1 MIASDLLSFW
11 DVNRLLPLA
20 GDEGFRFGRDDVQV
34 RAIQVCWKPTVAA
47 IEHAAA
53 KGCNL
58 IVTHEELNFPPVY
71 AGADFETGL
80 YGATGRRIESLVK
93 HGVTVFRAHS
103 SLDRYCI
110 LDAFAETLGL
120 SNPRVHGGDYSQRL
134 YEINPI
140 PFQSMCERVCSR
152 MGVSVLRVCG
162 DGEKIIRKIGLPWG
176 GVGISA
182 NANFV
187 QDYIR
192 MGADALVGG
201 ECEEIPFLA
210 AKDADVCTIETGH
223 AMSENPGLRR
233 VAQRLEKHFGVS
245 VVFYDNQRPWEL
257 LEIV

>member
-11 DVNRLLPLA
+11 SVNRLLPLA
-20 GDEGFRFGRDDVQV
+20 SDEGFRFGRGDIPV
-34 RAIQVCWKPTVAA
+34 RGIQVCWKPTVAA

-53 KGCNL
+53 RGCNL

-80 YGATGRRIESLVK
+80 CAATGRRVESLAR

-110 LDAFAETLGL
+110 LDAFAEALGL
-120 SNPRVHGGDYSQRL
+120 SRPEICGGDYSQRV
-134 YEINPI
+134 YEIDPV
-140 PFQSMCERVCSR
+140 PFESLCQRVCER
-152 MGVSVLRVCG
+152 MGAPALRVCG
-162 DGEKIIRKIGLPWG
+162 DGRKTIRKIGLPWG

-192 MGADALVGG
+192 MGADALIGG
-201 ECEEIPFLA
+201 ECEELPFLA
-210 AKDADVCTIETGH
+210 ARDAGVCTIETGH
-223 AMSENPGLRR
+223 AMSENFGLRR
-233 VAQRLEKHFGVS
+233 VARRLEKHFGVN
-245 VVFYDNQRPWEL
+245 VVFYDNKSPWEL
-257 LEIV
+257 LETV